1 MKEKLL
7 FILFLYIAGCAIWGT
22 IKFLAFICE
31 TFH

>member
-7 FILFLYIAGCAIWGT
+7 FVLILYIAGCVILGT

-31 TFH
+31 MI